1 MPEGHTLHALAG
13 RVHHAFA
20 GTTVAASSPQ
30 GRFEDG
36 AALLDG
42 RVMLEASAW
51 GKHLFAEFGGDAW
64 LHVHLGLIGKMSVQR
79 HRRRAAPGALPQ
91 GVAVQGAVRLRLL
104 NDTYVA
110 MERWMD
116 ANGVR
121 PGSAPWE
128 SYITDPAE
136 HPDPA
141 DWRTEV
147 YWPLA
152 Q

>member
-20 GTTVAASSPQ
+20 GTAVATSSPQ

-64 LHVHLGLIGKMSVQR
+64 LHVHLGLIGKMSVQQ
-79 HRRRAAPGALPQ
+79 HRRRTAPGAPLLTKPF
-91 GVAVQGAVRLRLL
+91 LRCLFVL
-104 NDTYVA
+104 EGFRRRADLEARMDWAGKDRVLVY
-110 MERWMD
+110 ERQ
-116 ANGVR
+116 V
-121 PGSAPWE
+121 E
-128 SYITDPAE
+128 
-136 HPDPA
+136 
-141 DWRTEV
+141 
-147 YWPLA
+147 
-152 Q
+152 